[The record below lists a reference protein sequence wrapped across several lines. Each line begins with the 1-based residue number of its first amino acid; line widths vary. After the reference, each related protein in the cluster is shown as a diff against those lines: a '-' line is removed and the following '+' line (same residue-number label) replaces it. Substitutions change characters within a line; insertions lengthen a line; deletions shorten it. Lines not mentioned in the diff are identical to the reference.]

1 MCQCKLNNLP
11 EKINKIIDGNDKKI
25 YNDGLSLFISLLDD
39 RYFLF

>member
-1 MCQCKLNNLP
+1 MCRKKFDNLP

-25 YNDGLSLFISLLDD
+25 YNDGLLLFISLLDD